1 MLQRAKSSDASRLA
15 VVPAPKDAPAH
26 ETKAQPTVEGAA
38 SQNTASRDTASQ
50 DTAPPAAGKADTAG
64 PRAGIGAVLG
74 ATLKANRQ
82 RVLMGVAAVL
92 LAGVAWTGFNYITAG
107 RFMVGTDDAY
117 VRADATTLAA
127 KVPGYVASMDVAN
140 NAYVR
145 AGDVIAHIDDGDYR
159 LAVDTARDKVATQR
173 ATVDRIGRQVA
184 AQQALVTQAEAQLL
198 SVQAQAT
205 RAASEL
211 DRQQKLAGNAF
222 ASQQTLEQALS
233 NRDQSNAAVQGA
245 KAAIVAAL
253 ANVDVLKAQ
262 QSEASGTLAELQTAQ
277 AKAERDLSFTLI
289 RAPIDGVI
297 GNRSVQTGDYVQPG
311 QRFASL
317 VPLDDVYID
326 ANFKETQLG
335 RLRPGQPVSVS
346 VDALPEHDIEGT
358 VASMSPASGSTF
370 SLLPPDNATGNFT
383 KIVQRIPVRIKV
395 PAAVAERRLL
405 RPGMSVVVSV
415 NTKSGATSVAG
426 NDSWFAAQAAPA
438 TQANNQLDGK

>member
-1 MLQRAKSSDASRLA
+1 MLQRAKSSEASRLA
-15 VVPAPKDAPAH
+15 VVPPQADAPAH
-26 ETKAQPTVEGAA
+26 ETKVPT
-38 SQNTASRDTASQ
+38 Q
-50 DTAPPAAGKADTAG
+50 DTPVQDNATPITKKAGFGAVVIANRKRLLMG
-64 PRAGIGAVLG
+64 VGAVLLTG
-74 ATLKANRQ
+74 A
-82 RVLMGVAAVL
+82 
-92 LAGVAWTGFNYITAG
+92 AWTGFNYITAG

-127 KVPGYVASMDVAN
+127 KVPGYVASVDAAN
-140 NAYVR
+140 NSYVH

-159 LAVDTARDKVATQR
+159 LAVDSARDKVATQH
-173 ATVDRIGRQVA
+173 ATVDRIGRQVS

-233 NRDQSNAAVQGA
+233 NRDQANAAVQGA

-317 VPLDDVYID
+317 VPLDEVYID

-346 VDALPEHDIEGT
+346 VDALPEHDIVGT

-395 PAAVAERRLL
+395 PGDVAARRLL

-415 NTKSGATSVAG
+415 NTKSGVTSVAG
-426 NDSWFAAQAAPA
+426 NESWFAAQAAPVIDQSINP
-438 TQANNQLDGK
+438 TRR

>member
-1 MLQRAKSSDASRLA
+1 MLQRAKSSEAARLA
-15 VVPAPKDAPAH
+15 VVPPQADSPAH
-26 ETKAQPTVEGAA
+26 ETQAPGQDAPVQDNAA
-38 SQNTASRDTASQ
+38 
-50 DTAPPAAGKADTAG
+50 PAAKKGG
-64 PRAGIGAVLG
+64 LG
-74 ATLKANRQ
+74 TVLKANRK
-82 RVLMGVAAVL
+82 RVLMGVGAVL
-92 LAGVAWTGFNYITAG
+92 LTGAAWTGFNYMTAG

-127 KVPGYVASMDVAN
+127 KVSGYVASVDAAN
-140 NAYVR
+140 NSYVH

-159 LAVDTARDKVATQR
+159 LAVDAARDKVATQR

-198 SVQAQAT
+198 SVQAQAN

-233 NRDQSNAAVQGA
+233 NRDQANAAVQGA

-317 VPLDDVYID
+317 VPLDEVYID

-346 VDALPEHDIEGT
+346 VDALPEHDIVGT

-395 PAAVAERRLL
+395 PADVAARRLL

-426 NDSWFAAQAAPA
+426 NESWFAAQAAPA
-438 TQANNQLDGK
+438 LEQASNNQTRR